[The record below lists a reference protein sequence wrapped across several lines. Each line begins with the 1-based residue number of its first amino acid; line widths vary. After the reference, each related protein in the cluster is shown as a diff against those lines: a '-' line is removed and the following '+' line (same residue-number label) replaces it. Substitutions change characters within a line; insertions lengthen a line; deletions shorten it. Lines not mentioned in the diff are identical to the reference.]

1 MEEEIVHYFSTVH
14 PTFFFFKQVV
24 VIRRLM
30 TEILLEVTTEEIKTA
45 ASEAY
50 TQRLRGKSKD
60 FIKSLVVHI
69 LNFEEVDYN

>member
-1 MEEEIVHYFSTVH
+1 
-14 PTFFFFKQVV
+14 
-24 VIRRLM
+24 M

-60 FIKSLVVHI
+60 FITLIVVFV